1 MYPQCQK
8 KLFKTF
14 FIYQVYLLVVH
25 LPLTTLVWV
34 LILWIQMA
42 RRNQLQ
48 ELSHIFSMGDV
59 PNNFGAIF
67 LCKVTTDKCWGDL
80 FVVFAYP
87 SMLNNWKLFPLD
99 LKYTHTFKNLSI
111 FLHVVPA
118 HISWVLKNIL
128 HIKTQNMNIISIHYR
143 IYFITCILFVW
154 MYWNAC

>member
-8 KLFKTF
+8 TLFKTS

-25 LPLTTLVWV
+25 LHIPLTTLVWV

-48 ELSHIFSMGDV
+48 EFSHIFSTGDV

-80 FVVFAYP
+80 FVVFTYP
-87 SMLNNWKLFPLD
+87 SMLNNWILFSLD
-99 LKYTHTFKNLSI
+99 LKHKIWISFSI
-111 FLHVVPA
+111 QY
-118 HISWVLKNIL
+118 HIL
-128 HIKTQNMNIISIHYR
+128 
-143 IYFITCILFVW
+143 FITCILFMW
-154 MYWNAC
+154 MFWSAC